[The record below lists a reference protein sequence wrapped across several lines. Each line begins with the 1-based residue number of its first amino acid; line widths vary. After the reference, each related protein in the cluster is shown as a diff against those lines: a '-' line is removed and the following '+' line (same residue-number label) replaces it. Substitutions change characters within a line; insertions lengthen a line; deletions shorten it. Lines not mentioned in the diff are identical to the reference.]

1 MFFVDIEKYNVIYL
15 TKQCFLRFCSS
26 CQDSIN
32 QEAILAIS
40 FVCIVT
46 VLTSKFKN
54 YFLWYCMMHEA
65 EGVMSFMSREHLLLH
80 TGEDTIHDPKI
91 EKKNLSPKDK
101 RENFWF
107 YHKWHIVIVLVV
119 LVFAALLSKDFFNRV
134 NPDYEIGLLT
144 KTSFP
149 EDAVNQLQ
157 EALAE
162 KAVDRN
168 NDGQVIVRVNQYVI
182 VPGSGEELTSDGQ
195 AASAPAEG
203 SASASSSAEG
213 QEASSQYVDANMQ
226 MASMV
231 KFSVDTQDDQSII
244 FLVAEDSIDYF
255 QNSYHLFAKSDY
267 SSPDM
272 ESSDT
277 GDIGIPWEE
286 LPYLDGLKLTVQ
298 SWDDN
303 YNDIEVDVTDS
314 FRELRVCI
322 RDFEQLSH
330 KDDQATIDYYNDSKE
345 LLESLKTK

>member
-101 RENFWF
+101 RKNFWF

-149 EDAVNQLQ
+149 EEAVNQAKQKKIRRVAQFYLIQ
-157 EALAE
+157 QGTPPDTCCRFDVIAIGG
-162 KAVDRN
+162 
-168 NDGQVIVRVNQYVI
+168 DGTIVH
-182 VPGSGEELTSDGQ
+182 
-195 AASAPAEG
+195 
-203 SASASSSAEG
+203 
-213 QEASSQYVDANMQ
+213 
-226 MASMV
+226 
-231 KFSVDTQDDQSII
+231 
-244 FLVAEDSIDYF
+244 F
-255 QNSYHLFAKSDY
+255 QNAF
-267 SSPDM
+267 
-272 ESSDT
+272 
-277 GDIGIPWEE
+277 GGI
-286 LPYLDGLKLTVQ
+286 
-298 SWDDN
+298 
-303 YNDIEVDVTDS
+303 
-314 FRELRVCI
+314 
-322 RDFEQLSH
+322 
-330 KDDQATIDYYNDSKE
+330 
-345 LLESLKTK
+345 

>member
-101 RENFWF
+101 RKNFWF

-119 LVFAALLSKDFFNRV
+119 LAFAALLSKDFFNRV

-203 SASASSSAEG
+203 
-213 QEASSQYVDANMQ
+213 YVLNLV
-226 MASMV
+226 SM
-231 KFSVDTQDDQSII
+231 SISEP
-244 FLVAEDSIDYF
+244 LV
-255 QNSYHLFAKSDY
+255 
-267 SSPDM
+267 
-272 ESSDT
+272 
-277 GDIGIPWEE
+277 
-286 LPYLDGLKLTVQ
+286 
-298 SWDDN
+298 
-303 YNDIEVDVTDS
+303 
-314 FRELRVCI
+314 
-322 RDFEQLSH
+322 
-330 KDDQATIDYYNDSKE
+330 
-345 LLESLKTK
+345 